1 MNKATAIALLIAGA
15 VVLVFGIN
23 SYHSMAS
30 GVSRVFTGAPTDKA
44 IWLIAGGALA
54 SVAGLFGLARS

>member
-1 MNKATAIALLIAGA
+1 MNKATAVALLVVG
-15 VVLVFGIN
+15 VLVLAFGIN
-23 SYHSMAS
+23 SYHSVAS

-54 SVAGLFGLARS
+54 AVAGLVGISRS